1 MKRGGVRGTL
11 GSPGSPWK
19 RWSRMI
25 GKSCEHRWLCAGGD
39 TPRAG
44 SGEEMPQPGRDQ
56 SIPAA
61 HVTARPGAAAVPAIR
76 NRERNENKPHQ
87 RLPQGFLSGF
97 CGRGHRKGSGR
108 EDGAVG
114 TGLAGGAPLTNRG
127 GVAKRVSG
135 RDRAEGWGCGR
146 SLGRVSGAITV
157 RGRGQGRGLRD
168 MGVACLT
175 Q

>member
-1 MKRGGVRGTL
+1 
-11 GSPGSPWK
+11 
-19 RWSRMI
+19 MI

-56 SIPAA
+56 SIPGA
-61 HVTARPGAAAVPAIR
+61 HVTAHPGAAAVPAIR

-114 TGLAGGAPLTNRG
+114 TGLGGGLPSQTEGAGPSGAVGGAELRG
-127 GVAKRVSG
+127 GAVG
-135 RDRAEGWGCGR
+135 
-146 SLGRVSGAITV
+146 GA
-157 RGRGQGRGLRD
+157 
-168 MGVACLT
+168 
-175 Q
+175 